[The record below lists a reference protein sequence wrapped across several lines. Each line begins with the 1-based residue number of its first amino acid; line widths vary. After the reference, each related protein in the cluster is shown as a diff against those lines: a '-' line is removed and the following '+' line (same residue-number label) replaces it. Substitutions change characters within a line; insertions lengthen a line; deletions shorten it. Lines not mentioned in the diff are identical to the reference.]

1 MEHRLDVARHVEDII
16 DEFGIARGEAI
27 VKELGR
33 SRAFHDRELTFE
45 TADAAGCD
53 ATHRYF
59 LTGGVDYLLD
69 ERSDTKV
76 FHAVTKK

>member
-1 MEHRLDVARHVEDII
+1 M
-16 DEFGIARGEAI
+16 
-27 VKELGR
+27 KELGR